1 MRRGNKI
8 IVVVVVLL
16 VGLFAALRFPKKDS
30 IEEVVDRGR
39 PDEVAVRPEA
49 LYVPLQVSSEAETSP
64 ASALDAS
71 SGRSSEPAG
80 PKRLP
85 AIHAPPR
92 QRDTPP
98 MQAAP
103 IHSSA
108 AYSAAPPERHA
119 FREQSPPRVAQAR
132 PSLAAE
138 PDRRRDEAP
147 VRRHTIVDGDT
158 LKDLAERYLGSGDRY
173 LEIYAA
179 NYKALPSPDILPL
192 GIEIT
197 IPLRRQPPGESAAQT
212 SRPVANSANEKLV
225 PVPSGAWRS
234 SRDGR

>member
-16 VGLFAALRFPKKDS
+16 AGLFAALRFPKQDS

-39 PDEVAVRPEA
+39 PDEVAMRPEA

-71 SGRSSEPAG
+71 SGRSLEPAG

-85 AIHAPPR
+85 SIQAPPR
-92 QRDTPP
+92 QRDTP
-98 MQAAP
+98 

-108 AYSAAPPERHA
+108 AYPAAPPERHA

-138 PDRRRDEAP
+138 PDRRRNEAP

-197 IPLRRQPPGESAAQT
+197 IPRRRQPPGESAAQT
-212 SRPVANSANEKLV
+212 SRPVADSASEKLV